1 MHLVKK
7 KLIFK
12 NNAPFIG
19 CNSKFNGVLIDNAED
34 LDVVMPMYNLLQHS
48 KKYSKTTG
56 SLWNYHR
63 DEPNSDVNGGV
74 NGGINY
80 SIRGSISF
88 DYKTSFMEGSL
99 TQNNLIEN
107 DVEIAVALKHL
118 SNFWKTLDMP
128 LINCEIELIL
138 NWSKNCVLR
147 QQERQQERQKQQE
160 RQIIMP
166 IL

>member
-1 MHLVKK
+1 MILRHPITQQLMLLLLTLKIIMHLVKK

-12 NNAPFIG
+12 DNAPFIG

-34 LDVVMPMYNLLQHS
+34 LDVVMSMYNLLQHS

-63 DEPNSDVNGGV
+63 AEPNSGVNGGV
-74 NGGINY
+74 NGGI
-80 SIRGSISF
+80 I
-88 DYKTSFMEGSL
+88 DYKTSFIEGSL

-107 DVEIAVALKHL
+107 DVEIAVPLKHL
-118 SNFWKTLDMP
+118 GNFWKTLDMP

-147 QQERQQERQKQQE
+147 QQER
-160 RQIIMP
+160 
-166 IL
+166 